1 MSKAD
6 EDYAFGLYP
15 DGSGVLRNKLG
26 LRDPKALEA
35 EEYRVTKDRT
45 IDAAAFPPTQAG
57 YQALHRYLLGDIYEW
72 AGELRSVDFVKS
84 GTRFATARFLD
95 VTLKAVFA
103 DLAQQGFLRGRTG
116 ERFAEGAAHHISE
129 LNVAHPFREGN
140 GRAMRLH
147 LQQLAEQAGH
157 SIDQTR
163 IPKKEWMDA
172 SIRGF
177 EGDER
182 PMAAVIAGALRPA
195 RLISPD
201 TAAAE
206 LREAVDP
213 ARLQIQE
220 ATRAVRERLGTSR
233 AATAAIQSY
242 RVELEQLGKVDSAA
256 ERLAEAGAGPGPGLL
271 QVHAPS
277 SAMARDRAQA
287 ILGAASRLPS
297 SLVVP
302 SEALDPTTPGQVETQ
317 AAYAGRTAS
326 GAPQTASPVQGSS
339 ALPPTPDT
347 ARAPRPVR
355 PSRDP
360 GPGF

>member
-1 MSKAD
+1 MAKAD

-26 LRDPKALEA
+26 LHDAQALKTA
-35 EEYRVTKDRT
+35 EYLVTTERT
-45 IDAAAFPPTQAG
+45 ADAPTFPLTQAG
-57 YQALHRYLLGDIYEW
+57 YQSLHRYLLTDIYEW
-72 AGELRSVDFVKS
+72 AGELRSVDFGKG

-95 VTLKAVFA
+95 ATLKTIFA
-103 DLAQQGFLRGRTG
+103 DLAQQDFLRGRTG
-116 ERFAEGAAHHISE
+116 ERFAAGAAHHISE

-157 SIDQTR
+157 SLDQTR

-177 EGDER
+177 EGEER

-195 RLISPD
+195 RLVSPEA
-201 TAAAE
+201 AAAE

-233 AATAAIQSY
+233 AAAAAIQGY
-242 RVELEQLGKVDSAA
+242 RGELEQLGKVDSAA
-256 ERLAEAGAGPGPGLL
+256 ERLAGVSAAPGLL
-271 QVHAPS
+271 QVHALS
-277 SAMARDRAQA
+277 SATARDRAQA

-297 SLVVP
+297 SLMVP
-302 SEALDPTTPGQVETQ
+302 SEAADPTTPGQVETQ
-317 AAYAGRTAS
+317 AAYIGRTTS
-326 GAPQTASPVQGSS
+326 GAPQTALPVKDSPVPS
-339 ALPPTPDT
+339 PTPDT
-347 ARAPRPVR
+347 PRAPRPVR
-355 PSRDP
+355 HSRDP

>member
-26 LRDPKALEA
+26 LRDPKVLEA
-35 EEYRVTKDRT
+35 EEYRITKDRA
-45 IDAAAFPPTQAG
+45 IDAPTFPPTQVE

-72 AGELRSVDFVKS
+72 AGELRSVDLSKGGS
-84 GTRFATARFLD
+84 RFATARFLD
-95 VTLKAVFA
+95 ATLKTIFA
-103 DLAQQGFLRGRTG
+103 DLAQQDFLRGRTG
-116 ERFAEGAAHHISE
+116 ERFADGAAHHISE
-129 LNVAHPFREGN
+129 LNVAHPFREAN

-157 SIDQTR
+157 SLDQTR

-177 EGDER
+177 EGEER

-195 RLISPD
+195 RLVSPEA
-201 TAAAE
+201 AAAE

-233 AATAAIQSY
+233 AAAAAIQGY
-242 RVELEQLGKVDSAA
+242 RGELEQLGRVDSAA
-256 ERLAEAGAGPGPGLL
+256 ERLAEAGGGPSLL

-277 SAMARDRAQA
+277 SATAQDRAQA

-302 SEALDPTTPGQVETQ
+302 SDAADPTAPGQVETQ
-317 AAYAGRTAS
+317 AAYTGRTAS
-326 GAPQTASPVQGSS
+326 GAPQTVPPVQGSP
-339 ALPPTPDT
+339 ALSPTPDT
-347 ARAPRPVR
+347 PRASRPVR

-360 GPGF
+360 GPEF

>member
-26 LRDPKALEA
+26 LRDAQALKQA
-35 EEYRVTKDRT
+35 EYQITSERT
-45 IDAAAFPPTQAG
+45 ADAPAFPPTQAG
-57 YQALHRYLLGDIYEW
+57 YQALHRYLFSPVFEW
-72 AGELRSVDFVKS
+72 AGELRTMDLGKGGS
-84 GTRFATARFLD
+84 RFATARFLD
-95 VTLKAVFA
+95 ATLKTIFT
-103 DLAQQGFLRGRTG
+103 DLAQQDFLRGRTG
-116 ERFAEGAAHHISE
+116 ERFADGAAHHVSE

-163 IPKKEWMDA
+163 IPKKEWIDA

-195 RLISPD
+195 RLILPD
-201 TAAAE
+201 AAVAE
-206 LREAVDP
+206 LREAAEP

-220 ATRAVRERLGTSR
+220 ATRAVRGRLGTSR
-233 AATAAIQSY
+233 AAAAAIEGY
-242 RVELEQLGKVDSAA
+242 RGELEQLGRADSAA
-256 ERLAEAGAGPGPGLL
+256 ERLAEAGAGPGLL

-277 SAMARDRAQA
+277 SATARDRAQA
-287 ILGAASRLPS
+287 LLGAASRLPS

-302 SEALDPTTPGQVETQ
+302 SEAADPTAPGQVETQ
-317 AAYAGRTAS
+317 AAYTGRTAP
-326 GAPQTASPVQGSS
+326 GAPQSAFAVQGSPAAAPS
-339 ALPPTPDT
+339 PDT
-347 ARAPRPVR
+347 PRAPRPVR

-360 GPGF
+360 GPGS